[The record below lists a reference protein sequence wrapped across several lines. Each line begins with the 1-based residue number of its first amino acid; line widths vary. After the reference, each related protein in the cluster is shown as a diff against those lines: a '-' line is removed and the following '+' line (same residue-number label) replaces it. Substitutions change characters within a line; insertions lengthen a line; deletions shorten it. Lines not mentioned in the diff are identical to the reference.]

1 MEYTPEQVVAYRQ
14 EHSVPLL
21 DKLKIFLEKNANKV
35 PADSL
40 TGLAITYMQNQW
52 EKLVV
57 YCTNGELRISNIL
70 AENAIRPFVVG
81 RKAWLFADSSQG
93 AKASAVC
100 YSIVETA
107 KLNGLEPYEYLHTV
121 LTNLPYAETV
131 EQIESLLP

>member
-1 MEYTPEQVVAYRQ
+1 M
-14 EHSVPLL
+14 
-21 DKLKIFLEKNANKV
+21 DKLKIFLENNANKV

-40 TGLAITYMQNQW
+40 TGLAITYMRNQW

-131 EQIESLLP
+131 EQIESLLPWNIGKA